1 MNLFHQIFYR
11 TTRHKKVAT
20 KTIYFL
26 IIGLHILSCDR
37 LDGID
42 EGDRN
47 SYTWKG
53 RLVQDCNE
61 AAAGM
66 YASQLSDILR
76 TI

>member
-1 MNLFHQIFYR
+1 MKSLKIIAMLFMVLY
-11 TTRHKKVAT
+11 
-20 KTIYFL
+20 L
-26 IIGLHILSCDR
+26 PSCDR

-42 EGDRN
+42 EEDRN

-66 YASQLSDILR
+66 YASHLSDILR